1 MSEFLESMR
10 AWEGFAPVRKSADE
24 QAMAEA
30 LNLIQNKAG
39 YTPRRHAAILEE
51 AITTTD
57 FPYLFGQVIDR
68 QLLANYKGFDADW
81 KNYMRVT
88 TVPDFNAVRREKLHG
103 TDSRLPVVPEKG
115 EYQPSTPTN
124 CRYTYNVKKYG
135 RQFDISWE
143 AMINDSLGAFQDV
156 PQRMALAA
164 ARTEYYFAT
173 SLFAAATGDGN
184 ANLYGATITD
194 CGQEITN
201 LGVLPLTIGN
211 LETTMELMAAQ
222 TNPAGEPLGI
232 RAKHLV
238 VGPALE
244 FTARQILTSSVKM
257 WTAESIDVDGTV
269 YSTPYPTNNVVSQM
283 GLQLHVNP
291 YIPVID
297 TTHGD
302 TSWYLFADP
311 SDVAAMEFGYLRGH
325 ESPEIVMKSSDKVS
339 PAGGSMSPFSGD
351 FATDNVMYRV
361 RAVFGGTPMDPRA
374 TYLQS
379 GA

>member
-1 MSEFLESMR
+1 ME
-10 AWEGFAPVRKSADE
+10 AWNGYIPVRKTLDESAI
-24 QAMAEA
+24 ASA
-30 LNLIQNKAG
+30 LDLIQNKAG
-39 YTPRRHAAILEE
+39 LSPRRHAAMLEE
-51 AITTTD
+51 AIVTTD

-68 QLLANYKGFDADW
+68 QLLANYKGVDADW
-81 KNYMRVT
+81 KNYMKVT
-88 TVPDFNAVRREKLHG
+88 TVPDFNTVRREKLHG
-103 TDSRLPVVPEKG
+103 TDHRLPEVPEKG
-115 EYQPSTPTN
+115 EYHPSTPTN

-143 AMINDSLGAFQDV
+143 SIINDSLGAFGDV
-156 PQRMALAA
+156 PQRMAQAA

-173 SLFAAATGDGN
+173 SLFAASNGDGN
-184 ANLYGATITD
+184 SSLFGNTITD
-194 CGQEITN
+194 CGQDITN
-201 LGVLPLTIGN
+201 LGTLPLTISN
-211 LETTMELMAAQ
+211 LETTMGLMAAQ

-244 FTARQILTSSVKM
+244 MTARSILTSTVKM
-257 WTAESIDVDGTV
+257 WTGESIDVDGTKI
-269 YSTPYPTNNVVSQM
+269 YSTPYPTTNVIPQL

-311 SDVAAMEFGYLRGH
+311 NDVAAMEFGYLRGH
-325 ESPEIVMKSSDKVS
+325 ETPEIVMKSSDKVM
-339 PAGGSMSPFSGD
+339 PNGGAVSPFSGD
-351 FATDNVMYRV
+351 FASDNIMYRV
-361 RAVFGGTPMDPRA
+361 RVVFGGTPMDPRA
-374 TYLQS
+374 AYLQS

>member
-10 AWEGFAPVRKSADE
+10 TWEGFAPVRKSADE

-88 TVPDFNAVRREKLHG
+88 TVPDFNTVRREKLHG

-173 SLFAAATGDGN
+173 SLFAAASGDGN
-184 ANLYGATITD
+184 ANLFGNTITD
-194 CGQEITN
+194 CGQAITN

-222 TNPAGEPLGI
+222 QNPAGEPLGI

-269 YSTPYPTNNVVSQM
+269 YSTPYPTNNVISQV
-283 GLQLHVNP
+283 GLQLHINP

-297 TTHGD
+297 TTHGT

-339 PAGGSMSPFSGD
+339 PAGGAMSPFSGD

-361 RAVFGGTPMDPRA
+361 RDVFGGTPMDPRA
-374 TYLQS
+374 AYLQS

>member
-1 MSEFLESMR
+1 MTEFLE
-10 AWEGFAPVRKSADE
+10 AIETWKGFAPVRQSANE

-30 LNLIQNKAG
+30 LNLIQNRAG
-39 YTPRRHAAILEE
+39 YSPRRHAAVLEE

-68 QLLANYKGFDADW
+68 QLLANYKGFEADW
-81 KNYMRVT
+81 KNYMKVT
-88 TVPDFNAVRREKLHG
+88 SVPDFNTVRREKLHG
-103 TDSRLPVVPEKG
+103 TDSRLPEVPEKG

-143 AMINDSLGAFQDV
+143 SMINDSLGAFQDV

-164 ARTEYYFAT
+164 ARSEYYFAT
-173 SLFAAATGDGN
+173 SLFAAAGGDGN
-184 ANLYGATITD
+184 ASLFGATITD
-194 CGQEITN
+194 CGQAITN

-222 TNPAGEPLGI
+222 QNPGGEPLGI
-232 RAKHLV
+232 RPKHLV

-244 FTARQILTSSVKM
+244 FTARAILTSALVQ
-257 WTAESIDVDGTV
+257 WTEVGAGAGIPV
-269 YSTPYPTNNVVSQM
+269 PTSNVIPQM

-297 TTHGD
+297 TTHGG

-339 PAGGSMSPFSGD
+339 PAGGAMSPFSGD

-374 TYLQS
+374 AYLQS

>member
-1 MSEFLESMR
+1 MSEFLESMKT
-10 AWEGFAPVRKSADE
+10 WEGFAPVRKSADE

-88 TVPDFNAVRREKLHG
+88 TVPDFNTVRREKLHG

-173 SLFAAATGDGN
+173 SLFAAAGGDGN
-184 ANLYGATITD
+184 ANHHG
-194 CGQEITN
+194 
-201 LGVLPLTIGN
+201 
-211 LETTMELMAAQ
+211 
-222 TNPAGEPLGI
+222 
-232 RAKHLV
+232 
-238 VGPALE
+238 
-244 FTARQILTSSVKM
+244 
-257 WTAESIDVDGTV
+257 
-269 YSTPYPTNNVVSQM
+269 
-283 GLQLHVNP
+283 
-291 YIPVID
+291 
-297 TTHGD
+297 THGG
-302 TSWYLFADP
+302 ADQ
-311 SDVAAMEFGYLRGH
+311 
-325 ESPEIVMKSSDKVS
+325 
-339 PAGGSMSPFSGD
+339 
-351 FATDNVMYRV
+351 
-361 RAVFGGTPMDPRA
+361 PRR
-374 TYLQS
+374 
-379 GA
+379 

>member
-88 TVPDFNAVRREKLHG
+88 TVPDFNTVRREKLHG

-184 ANLYGATITD
+184 PNLYGATITD

-311 SDVAAMEFGYLRGH
+311 TDVAAIEFGYLRGH
-325 ESPEIVMKSSDKVS
+325 ETPEIVMKSSDKVMPS
-339 PAGGSMSPFSGD
+339 GAAVSPFSGD
-351 FATDNVMYRV
+351 FATDNIIYRV
-361 RAVFGGTPMDPRA
+361 RHVFGGTPMDPRA

>member
-1 MSEFLESMR
+1 MSEFLESMKT
-10 AWEGFAPVRKSADE
+10 WEGFAPVRKSADE

-88 TVPDFNAVRREKLHG
+88 TVPDFNTVRREKLHG

-184 ANLYGATITD
+184 PNLYGATITD
-194 CGQEITN
+194 CGQAITN

-351 FATDNVMYRV
+351 FATDNVTYRV
-361 RAVFGGTPMDPRA
+361 RHVFGGTPMDPRA

>member
-1 MSEFLESMR
+1 
-10 AWEGFAPVRKSADE
+10 
-24 QAMAEA
+24 
-30 LNLIQNKAG
+30 
-39 YTPRRHAAILEE
+39 
-51 AITTTD
+51 
-57 FPYLFGQVIDR
+57 
-68 QLLANYKGFDADW
+68 
-81 KNYMRVT
+81 
-88 TVPDFNAVRREKLHG
+88 
-103 TDSRLPVVPEKG
+103 
-115 EYQPSTPTN
+115 
-124 CRYTYNVKKYG
+124 
-135 RQFDISWE
+135 
-143 AMINDSLGAFQDV
+143 
-156 PQRMALAA
+156 
-164 ARTEYYFAT
+164 
-173 SLFAAATGDGN
+173 
-184 ANLYGATITD
+184 
-194 CGQEITN
+194 
-201 LGVLPLTIGN
+201 
-211 LETTMELMAAQ
+211 MAAQ

-297 TTHGD
+297 TTHGG